1 MKIKKMKGSVSM
13 NTEVIFKKINE
24 NQRKQV
30 DKYVEI
36 IKEIVKKYP
45 EYYKDKDY
53 AKKFN

>member
-1 MKIKKMKGSVSM
+1 MKIKNMKGSVSM
-13 NTEVIFKKINE
+13 DTEVIFKKINE